1 MKLLTIFRELA
12 ADVRGATAIEYGL
25 ILAMV
30 FLAVIGAVKALGD
43 EDTSLWASVSSKTV
57 SAMSGD

>member
-1 MKLLTIFRELA
+1 MKFLQALKRVPGDARA
-12 ADVRGATAIEYGL
+12 ATSVEYGL